1 MNGALRFEDDL
12 KYGLGN
18 CPIDPHFDKIIVLFP
33 RFFSFRRGGGSV
45 VDVPIY

>member
-18 CPIDPHFDKIIVLFP
+18 CPIDPHFYKIIVLFP